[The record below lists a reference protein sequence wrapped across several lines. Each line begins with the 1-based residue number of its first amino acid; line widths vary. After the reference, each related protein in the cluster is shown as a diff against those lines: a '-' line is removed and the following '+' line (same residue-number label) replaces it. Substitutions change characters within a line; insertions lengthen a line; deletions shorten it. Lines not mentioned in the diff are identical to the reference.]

1 MNKPQYLVS
10 ACLAGIPCRYNG
22 TPFPVEEI
30 MHLVESGDA
39 IPFCPEQLGGL
50 PTPRSQCEISDD
62 SGEKKVLT
70 IEGLDCTEQ
79 FVKGAKASIELAEK
93 TGIKK
98 AVLKSRSPSC
108 GYGEIYDG
116 TFSGNKKEGNGIT
129 AELFIKHGIKV
140 YTELTFIKDVD

>member
-1 MNKPQYLVS
+1 
-10 ACLAGIPCRYNG
+10 
-22 TPFPVEEI
+22 

-50 PTPRSQCEISDD
+50 PTPRSQCEISDV

-129 AELFIKHGIKV
+129 AEFFIKHGIKV